1 MKDIRGSKYRV
12 LFKLQEWLVMLY
24 SWSFIFSL
32 FLKLRREGRV
42 ANVSDVVH
50 RGLKVM
56 VKVLSMAGNKISLSM
71 KVRVLIL
78 NVLDTV

>member
-1 MKDIRGSKYRV
+1 M
-12 LFKLQEWLVMLY
+12 W
-24 SWSFIFSL
+24 FIFSS

-50 RGLKVM
+50 RGLKVV

-71 KVRVLIL
+71 KVRVPIL